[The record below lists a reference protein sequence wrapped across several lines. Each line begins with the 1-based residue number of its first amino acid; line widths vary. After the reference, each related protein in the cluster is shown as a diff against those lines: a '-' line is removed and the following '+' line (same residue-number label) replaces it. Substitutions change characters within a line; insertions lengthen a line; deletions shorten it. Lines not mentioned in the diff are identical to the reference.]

1 VLEEHALCAPLR
13 ELTADS
19 LLVAWRWPCGARP
32 TASWGSGAPVIALPP
47 TLKIFPLGEVVL
59 FPDTL
64 LPLHVFEPR
73 YRKMLADALAGD
85 RTIGMVLVRGVDGAI
100 TPAPP
105 ERPDHPGV
113 YAVGCAGRIVEHEA
127 FEDGRSLIVL
137 RGSVKFRIR
146 RELASDEP
154 YRVVEAQALYEAP
167 VPAEHMR
174 AWRASLRELVAD
186 YVGALGG
193 ERDAVERVFV
203 KLDLEGLVNY
213 LSASLPL
220 TVVEK
225 QSLLECPTAEHRF
238 HRLCEVLR
246 YRVAEARLGLDAT
259 RDTDS

>member
-1 VLEEHALCAPLR
+1 
-13 ELTADS
+13 
-19 LLVAWRWPCGARP
+19 
-32 TASWGSGAPVIALPP
+32 VIALPP

-85 RTIGMVLVRGVDGAI
+85 RTIGMVLVRGVDGPI
-100 TPAPP
+100 SPAPADQP
-105 ERPDHPGV
+105 DRPDV
-113 YAVGCAGRIVEHEA
+113 YPVGCAGRIVEHEGL
-127 FEDGRSLIVL
+127 EDGRALIVL
-137 RGSVKFRIR
+137 RGVVKFRIR
-146 RELASDEP
+146 RELTSDEP

-167 VPAEHMR
+167 VPAESMR
-174 AWRASLRELVAD
+174 PWREALRQLVAD
-186 YVGALGG
+186 YVMALGG
-193 ERDAVERVFV
+193 ERDPVEKIFA

-225 QSLLECPTAEHRF
+225 QSLLESATAEQRF

-246 YRVAEARLGLDAT
+246 YRVAEAKLGLDAT